1 MGLYKRNKTWW
12 VSYTDENGT
21 RSRVSTGCAK
31 KKEAEIIWIETK
43 AGLIAGTH
51 KPKADRKAPAP
62 SFATTLESYLQ
73 DRERQGKRT
82 DSYRK
87 LQDWNRALGGR
98 NLSAIT
104 LDDVE
109 TQLAAWQIERG
120 WSAATYNN
128 ALAQISGVFTYSYR
142 RGWIDQHPIRHRA
155 ERLKVANERQRWLRT
170 VEIEAI
176 QAAALD
182 VAAKKTPEAPQ
193 DWLANLIAVAVATG
207 VRRGK
212 LCAMRCADVERDEHD
227 GLSLFIGRDKN
238 GDPLHKRVLGGL
250 LAIVQR
256 RLKGRTPGAFLFP
269 GPRDGNAY
277 TSLARF
283 LPLAVRLAGM
293 RNPSLGLRW
302 GRKHRD
308 GITFHTFR
316 HSMASL
322 AANSGV
328 PLDVVQTMG
337 NWKTA
342 TMMRRY
348 AHLADDRLHD
358 GEQRLAEILCH
369 NVSQSGKERKRP
381 GAKRAV
387 L

>member
-1 MGLYKRNKTWW
+1 MSIYKRGKIWWYAITVNGELVRESTKQKNKKRA
-12 VSYTDENGT
+12 E
-21 RSRVSTGCAK
+21 
-31 KKEAEIIWIETK
+31 EMFAEIVTSIRTGHFVPE
-43 AGLIAGTH
+43 
-51 KPKADRKAPAP
+51 DERE
-62 SFATTLESYLQ
+62 ATIPRPFDIVVESYLE
-73 DRERQGKRT
+73 DRERRGKRA

-87 LQDWNRALGGR
+87 LADWKAVFGSRDVQG
-98 NLSAIT
+98 IT
-104 LDDVE
+104 LEDVE
-109 TQLAAWQIERG
+109 TQLATWTDERS
-120 WSAATYNN
+120 WSPATYNN
-128 ALAQISGVFTYSYR
+128 ALAQVSGVFTYGYR
-142 RGWIDQHPIRHRA
+142 RGWIDRHPIRQRA
-155 ERLKVANERQRWLRT
+155 ERLTVHNERQRWLRT
-170 VEIEAI
+170 VEVEAI

-182 VAAKKTPEAPQ
+182 VAAKKTPDAPR

-212 LCAMRCADVERDEHD
+212 LCEMHCADVERDEHG

-238 GDPLHKRVLGGL
+238 GEPVHKRVLGGL
-250 LAIVQR
+250 LAIVKR

-322 AANSGV
+322 AANNGV

-348 AHLADDRLHD
+348 AHQADDRLHD
-358 GEQRLAEILCH
+358 GEERLAEVLHIT
-369 NVSQSGKERKRP
+369 SQSPDGQPKR
-381 GAKRAV
+381 GVKSA
-387 L
+387 